1 MNIPKPEYLINDIQD
16 YFIDKKNI
24 EKFSNLEQKI
34 LLTLL
39 ESIEDSD
46 KYIFSDDFLLYLEE
60 IEDFGFILN
69 TDTNYDTYKLSQNNI
84 AIEFVENLKDSHGN
98 IKETK
103 NILQIL
109 DRKHPLFIK
118 LFEMLA
124 DKIKKD
130 LEAKLLLYYRDDYLT
145 EGWSV
150 PIKTI
155 LVYEDGTRQSID
167 VFSQQAFK
175 MNNQMQSQDQKDSLG
190 EFLNGLFDLFTSIS
204 QIIGNPKMEFIF
216 IPKPSKNSKKKFKN
230 KRRKY
235 NYKVAHIFLKKPK
248 ITLNTNEGK
257 FQNYKLKKKN
267 FSYNIKNIR
276 NNLFLKK

>member
-1 MNIPKPEYLINDIQD
+1 MNIPKPEYLINDIQNH
-16 YFIDKKNI
+16 FIDEKNI
-24 EKFSNLEQKI
+24 ENFSNLEQKI

-39 ESIEDSD
+39 DSIENSE
-46 KYIFSDDFLLYLEE
+46 KYIFSDDFLLYLDE
-60 IEDFGFILN
+60 IENFDFILN
-69 TDTNYDTYKLSQNNI
+69 TDTNYEKYKLTHNNI
-84 AIEFVENLKDSHGN
+84 AIEFIESLKDSQGN

-109 DRKHPLFIK
+109 DKKHPLFIK
-118 LFEMLA
+118 IFEMLA
-124 DKIKKD
+124 DKIKNH

-145 EGWSV
+145 EGWSI

-155 LVYEDGTRQSID
+155 LVYEDGTSQIID
-167 VFSQQAFK
+167 LFPQQAFK
-175 MNNQMQSQDQKDSLG
+175 MNNQIQSEDQQDSLG
-190 EFLNGLFDLFTSIS
+190 GFLEGLFDLFTSIS
-204 QIIGNPKMEFIF
+204 QIIGNPKMEYIY
-216 IPKPSKNSKKKFKN
+216 IPKPSKKSRKKFKN
-230 KRRKY
+230 KRKKY

-257 FQNYKLKKKN
+257 FQSYKLKKKN